1 MTGFFAF
8 SISINTET
16 EKYRIDQVKL
26 DDTVLGSL
34 TNLSYVD
41 MIGLIDLI
49 GDALPDGHGGKQ
61 SRDIIVNFN
70 RQQ

>member
-1 MTGFFAF
+1 MTGLFAF
-8 SISINTET
+8 SISKNTET

-34 TNLSYVD
+34 TDLSYVE
-41 MIGLIDLI
+41 MVGLISLI
-49 GDALPDGHGGKQ
+49 EDALPDGHGGKQ
-61 SRDIIVNFN
+61 SRDIIVNLN